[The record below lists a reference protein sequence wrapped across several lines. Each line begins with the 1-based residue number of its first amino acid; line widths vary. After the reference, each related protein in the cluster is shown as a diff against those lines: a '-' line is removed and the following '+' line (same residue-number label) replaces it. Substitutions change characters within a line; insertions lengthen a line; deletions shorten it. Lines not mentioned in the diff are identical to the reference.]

1 MTALLPPP
9 ADGADPAAG
18 RQPWQAACRRVRQ
31 HTLGLT
37 AGLSAKD
44 LALQSMPDASPAKW
58 QLAHTGWFLE
68 TVVLQAH
75 HPGYQ
80 LVDGRWPALFK
91 SCDESLGPGHTVW
104 LAPVAL
110 ACSLVTCADFAAFIA
125 DGGCQRPALWLPA
138 AWAGA
143 RPPTEFAW
151 AHAATSH
158 ASPASQRN
166 HDATHQ
172 PLQQLLGAVRQ

>member
-18 RQPWQAACRRVRQ
+18 RQPWQAARRRVRQ

-80 LVDGRWPALFK
+80 LVDGRWRCSSPATNPWGQATP
-91 SCDESLGPGHTVW
+91 SGW
-104 LAPVAL
+104 
-110 ACSLVTCADFAAFIA
+110 
-125 DGGCQRPALWLPA
+125 RRWRWPA
-138 AWAGA
+138 AW
-143 RPPTEFAW
+143 
-151 AHAATSH
+151 
-158 ASPASQRN
+158 
-166 HDATHQ
+166 
-172 PLQQLLGAVRQ
+172 

>member
-1 MTALLPPP
+1 M
-9 ADGADPAAG
+9 
-18 RQPWQAACRRVRQ
+18 
-31 HTLGLT
+31 
-37 AGLSAKD
+37 
-44 LALQSMPDASPAKW
+44 
-58 QLAHTGWFLE
+58 
-68 TVVLQAH
+68 
-75 HPGYQ
+75 
-80 LVDGRWPALFK
+80 
-91 SCDESLGPGHTVW
+91 GPGHTVW

-158 ASPASQRN
+158 ASPASPASQRN